1 MVEELMDDLIQEISE
16 LTGDKSP
23 QNRIDGYWFEAQKL
37 DQAALADFMMSHQIR
52 LSTMTAIERADGETD
67 IVYHFINPKVALNI
81 RATTAGQKMN
91 SLGQYLPSANWIER
105 EIRDLYAVH
114 FDGHPDPR
122 PLERPKEMPEGFF
135 RKAIAD
141 RVIKESE
148 SK

>member
-1 MVEELMDDLIQEISE
+1 MDELINNIST

-23 QNRIDGYWFEAQKL
+23 QNRIDGYWFEATKL
-37 DQAALADFMMSHQIR
+37 DQEAMAKLMVKNQIR
-52 LSTMTAIERADGETD
+52 LSTMTAIERSDGETD
-67 IVYHFINPKVALNI
+67 VIYHFINPKMMVNI
-81 RATTAGQKMN
+81 RTTTTDQKLT

-114 FDGHPDPR
+114 FEGHPDPR

-141 RVIKESE
+141 KVIKESE

>member
-1 MVEELMDDLIQEISE
+1 MDDLIREISD

-23 QNRIDGYWFEAQKL
+23 QNRIDGYWFETTKL
-37 DQAALADFMMSHQIR
+37 DQEALAKLMVKNQIR
-52 LSTMTAIERADGETD
+52 LSTMTAIERLDGETD
-67 IVYHFINPKVALNI
+67 VIYHIINPKIMVNI
-81 RATTAGQKMN
+81 RTTTTGQKLT

-114 FDGHPDPR
+114 FEGHPDPR

-141 RVIKESE
+141 KVIEESE